1 MIALLAD
8 TGLPPLGG
16 SQLFSTQFE
25 FVPVAMIVIALG
37 LYLWGV
43 RRNNALHPR
52 HPWPVGKTIAWIG
65 ALFTTGI
72 AIFSFVGVYDGELF
86 WDHMIQHLILI
97 MVAAPLFA
105 VASPL
110 RLAFCSTSG
119 TAHIVVTEALRSRV
133 ARFFGNPI
141 VAFILY
147 AVVIPISHLTVWYN
161 YTLTQESVHNAE
173 HLTFLLVGYLF
184 WRQIFGNDP
193 NAHRLHPALQFFYL
207 FMAIPI
213 DTFTGLSLAGASH
226 ELFPAY
232 FATHR
237 TWGLSYVTD
246 LHVGG
251 DIMWVVGDTLMLWP
265 MIPVAIRWMH
275 MDERRAVRV
284 DRELDELAFTRGR
297 DGRPSPAEVHQFHAD
312 PVGVGAVEKL
322 EGGPAEIDG
331 RPTRFDDGAAELDHP
346 GCGAGHV
353 AHPEGEVGQSELVDG
368 PPFAGAERRRLLER
382 QELNGGGAAAD
393 ELRRDVHVGKFHQAG
408 EFGSDG
414 VRLRLLEAEGV
425 AVEAQRA
432 LQVAHA
438 DAEVRKNGFLGV
450 VHAHSLPRVAP
461 VP

>member
-1 MIALLAD
+1 VIALLAD
-8 TGLPPLGG
+8 SGLPPLGH
-16 SQLFSTQFE
+16 SQLFATQFD
-25 FVPVAMIVIALG
+25 FVPVALIVVALG

-52 HPWPVGKTIAWIG
+52 HRWPVGKTIAWVA

-72 AIFSFVGVYDGELF
+72 AIFSFIGVYDTELF
-86 WDHMIQHLILI
+86 WDHMIQHLVLI

-110 RLAFCSTSG
+110 RLALNSTSG

-133 ARFFGNPI
+133 AKFLGNPI

-193 NAHRLHPALQFFYL
+193 NSHRLHPALQFFYL

-237 TWGLSYVTD
+237 TWGPSYITD

-265 MIPVAIRWMH
+265 MIPVALRWMH
-275 MDERRAVRV
+275 MDERRADRI
-284 DRELDELAFTRGR
+284 DRELDELA
-297 DGRPSPAEVHQFHAD
+297 A
-312 PVGVGAVEKL
+312 
-322 EGGPAEIDG
+322 
-331 RPTRFDDGAAELDHP
+331 
-346 GCGAGHV
+346 
-353 AHPEGEVGQSELVDG
+353 
-368 PPFAGAERRRLLER
+368 
-382 QELNGGGAAAD
+382 QEAAA
-393 ELRRDVHVGKFHQAG
+393 AG
-408 EFGSDG
+408 
-414 VRLRLLEAEGV
+414 
-425 AVEAQRA
+425 
-432 LQVAHA
+432 
-438 DAEVRKNGFLGV
+438 
-450 VHAHSLPRVAP
+450 P
-461 VP
+461 VPDQPPRSMSSTRTPSGSVQ

>member
-1 MIALLAD
+1 VIAVLAD

-25 FVPVAMIVIALG
+25 FVPVAMIVVALA
-37 LYLWGV
+37 LYLWAV
-43 RRNNALHPR
+43 QCNNALHPR
-52 HPWPVGKTIAWIG
+52 HRWPVGKTIAWIG

-110 RLAFCSTSG
+110 RLAFCATSG
-119 TAHIVVTEALRSRV
+119 TAHLVVTEALRSRV
-133 ARFFGNPI
+133 ARFLGNPI

-173 HLTFLLVGYLF
+173 HLVFLLVGYLF

-193 NAHRLHPALQFFYL
+193 NVHRLHPALQFFYL
-207 FMAIPI
+207 FLAIPI
-213 DTFTGLSLAGASH
+213 DTFTGVSLAGATH

-237 TWGLSYVTD
+237 TWGPSLITD

-265 MIPVAIRWMH
+265 MIPVALRWMH
-275 MDERRAVRV
+275 MEERKAARI
-284 DRELDELAFTRGR
+284 DRELDEQALR
-297 DGRPSPAEVHQFHAD
+297 E
-312 PVGVGAVEKL
+312 
-322 EGGPAEIDG
+322 
-331 RPTRFDDGAAELDHP
+331 AAEAGPVPDHP
-346 GCGAGHV
+346 
-353 AHPEGEVGQSELVDG
+353 PRSISSTRTPSESV
-368 PPFAGAERRRLLER
+368 
-382 QELNGGGAAAD
+382 Q
-393 ELRRDVHVGKFHQAG
+393 
-408 EFGSDG
+408 
-414 VRLRLLEAEGV
+414 
-425 AVEAQRA
+425 
-432 LQVAHA
+432 
-438 DAEVRKNGFLGV
+438 
-450 VHAHSLPRVAP
+450 
-461 VP
+461 

>member
-1 MIALLAD
+1 VIAVLAD
-8 TGLPPLGG
+8 PGLPPLGG

-25 FVPVAMIVIALG
+25 FVPVAMIVVALG

-52 HPWPVGKTIAWIG
+52 HRWPVGKTIAWVG
-65 ALFTTGI
+65 ALFTTGT

-110 RLAFCSTSG
+110 RLAFNSTSG

-133 ARFFGNPI
+133 ARLLGNPI

-147 AVVIPISHLTVWYN
+147 AVVIPVSHLTVWYN
-161 YTLTQESVHNAE
+161 YTLTQENVHNAE
-173 HLTFLLVGYLF
+173 HLAFLLVGYLF

-193 NAHRLHPALQFFYL
+193 NAQRLHPALQFFYL

-237 TWGLSYVTD
+237 TWGPSYVTD

-275 MDERRAVRV
+275 MDERKADRI
-284 DRELDELAFTRGR
+284 DRELDELALRQE
-297 DGRPSPAEVHQFHAD
+297 AEAG
-312 PVGVGAVEKL
+312 PV
-322 EGGPAEIDG
+322 P
-331 RPTRFDDGAAELDHP
+331 DHP
-346 GCGAGHV
+346 
-353 AHPEGEVGQSELVDG
+353 PRSISSTRT
-368 PPFAGAERRRLLER
+368 PS
-382 QELNGGGAAAD
+382 
-393 ELRRDVHVGKFHQAG
+393 
-408 EFGSDG
+408 GS
-414 VRLRLLEAEGV
+414 V
-425 AVEAQRA
+425 Q
-432 LQVAHA
+432 
-438 DAEVRKNGFLGV
+438 
-450 VHAHSLPRVAP
+450 
-461 VP
+461 

>member
-1 MIALLAD
+1 
-8 TGLPPLGG
+8 LGR
-16 SQLFSTQFE
+16 SQLFTTQFE

-52 HPWPVGKTIAWIG
+52 HRWPVGKTIAWVG

-72 AIFSFVGVYDGELF
+72 AIFSFIGVYDGELF
-86 WDHMIQHLILI
+86 WDHMIQHLVLI
-97 MVAAPLFA
+97 MVAAPLYA

-110 RLAFCSTSG
+110 RLAFNSTSG

-133 ARFFGNPI
+133 AKFLGNPI

-173 HLTFLLVGYLF
+173 HLVFLLVGYLF

-237 TWGLSYVTD
+237 TWGPSYITD

-265 MIPVAIRWMH
+265 MIPVALRWMH
-275 MDERRAVRV
+275 MDERRA
-284 DRELDELAFTRGR
+284 DRIDAELDELA
-297 DGRPSPAEVHQFHAD
+297 A
-312 PVGVGAVEKL
+312 
-322 EGGPAEIDG
+322 
-331 RPTRFDDGAAELDHP
+331 
-346 GCGAGHV
+346 
-353 AHPEGEVGQSELVDG
+353 
-368 PPFAGAERRRLLER
+368 
-382 QELNGGGAAAD
+382 QEAAA
-393 ELRRDVHVGKFHQAG
+393 AG
-408 EFGSDG
+408 
-414 VRLRLLEAEGV
+414 
-425 AVEAQRA
+425 
-432 LQVAHA
+432 
-438 DAEVRKNGFLGV
+438 
-450 VHAHSLPRVAP
+450 P
-461 VP
+461 VPDQPPRSISSTRTPSGSVQ

>member
-1 MIALLAD
+1 
-8 TGLPPLGG
+8 
-16 SQLFSTQFE
+16 
-25 FVPVAMIVIALG
+25 MIVVALG

-52 HPWPVGKTIAWIG
+52 HRWPVGKTIAWVG

-72 AIFSFVGVYDGELF
+72 AIFSFVGVYDRELF
-86 WDHMIQHLILI
+86 WVHMIQHLILI

-110 RLAFCSTSG
+110 RLAFSSTSG
-119 TAHIVVTEALRSRV
+119 TAHIVITEALRSRV
-133 ARFFGNPI
+133 ARLLGNPI

-173 HLTFLLVGYLF
+173 HLIFLLVGYLF

-193 NAHRLHPALQFFYL
+193 NVQRLHPALQFFYL

-237 TWGLSYVTD
+237 TWGPSYITD

-265 MIPVAIRWMH
+265 MIPVALRWMH
-275 MDERRAVRV
+275 MDERRAVRI
-284 DRELDELAFTRGR
+284 DRELDELA
-297 DGRPSPAEVHQFHAD
+297 A
-312 PVGVGAVEKL
+312 
-322 EGGPAEIDG
+322 
-331 RPTRFDDGAAELDHP
+331 
-346 GCGAGHV
+346 
-353 AHPEGEVGQSELVDG
+353 
-368 PPFAGAERRRLLER
+368 
-382 QELNGGGAAAD
+382 QEAAA
-393 ELRRDVHVGKFHQAG
+393 AG
-408 EFGSDG
+408 
-414 VRLRLLEAEGV
+414 
-425 AVEAQRA
+425 
-432 LQVAHA
+432 
-438 DAEVRKNGFLGV
+438 
-450 VHAHSLPRVAP
+450 P
-461 VP
+461 VPDQPPRSISSTRTPSGSVQ